1 VRIQVIVKPNSKKE
15 KVEKI
20 DETNFKIYVND
31 PPRENKANE
40 SVIKLLSEYF
50 GVQRSKITIL
60 KGIKSKVKI
69 IEIGK

>member
-1 VRIQVIVKPNSKKE
+1 MRIQVIVKPNSKKE